1 MQIRE
6 ILKDFNKQ
14 LKDICNE
21 ENMNKPITFQVDWRC
36 EQFNVPIIDMQES
49 YWYFEDDGTIV
60 FRINDDI
67 GVYDEYRL
75 KIGTLKE
82 FQTELETFLKMNG
95 DEEQEA
101 NGECEDEIKDNFFFY
116 TADDGY
122 SGSYW
127 LVSDFAFIDDD
138 DKIIIKIND
147 WG

>member
-1 MQIRE
+1 MKIKE
-6 ILKDFNKQ
+6 ILKEFNKQ
-14 LKDICNE
+14 LKNICNE
-21 ENMNKPITFQVDWRC
+21 ENMNKPIAFQVDWRC

-67 GVYDEYRL
+67 GVPNEYRL

-82 FQTELETFLKMNG
+82 FQTELEEFLKRNG
-95 DEEQEA
+95 DEKQEA
-101 NGECEDEIKDNFFFY
+101 DGECEDEIRNNFFFY
-116 TADDGY
+116 TSDDGY